1 MTLLIISS
9 KEKTDVMKVVKYFK
23 ESGLLIKSVQLK
35 MKEINKKADL
45 QSCYYVHQLLGYYE
59 MSSLLRNFGI
69 QKHYRNEP
77 KFNGVY
83 SRHDLYKIKD
93 GLYVIN
99 LDEQKLIGTYWIA
112 LYVNGQK
119 DNTL

>member
-1 MTLLIISS
+1 M
-9 KEKTDVMKVVKYFK
+9 
-23 ESGLLIKSVQLK
+23 SG
-35 MKEINKKADL
+35 
-45 QSCYYVHQLLGYYE
+45 
-59 MSSLLRNFGI
+59 LLRNFGI

-99 LDEQKLIGTYWIA
+99 LDE
-112 LYVNGQK
+112 
-119 DNTL
+119 

>member
-1 MTLLIISS
+1 
-9 KEKTDVMKVVKYFK
+9 MKVVKSFK

-45 QSCYYVHQLLGYYE
+45 QSCYYVHQLLAYYE
-59 MSSLLRNFGI
+59 MPSLLRNFGI
-69 QKHYRNEP
+69 QKHYRNET

-83 SRHDLYKIKD
+83 SRYDLYKIKD

-112 LYVNGQK
+112 LYVSGEK